1 MLVYYNYL
9 ISKTWG
15 KLYGALPAEF
25 RVVVAVVA
33 VVAAG
38 PEGEGIIESQRD

>member
-33 VVAAG
+33 AG